1 MSHVKPSQ
9 PSTPAN
15 ESGFTII
22 ESLVAIIVVTILMIG
37 IAPVIVLAVANRVQA
52 KRVEQ
57 ATQAARSYIDGVIA
71 GKIEHPSVM
80 VEDEI
85 STPSDGLAA
94 QAAPTTGPLNCDAN
108 AYCDPPAT
116 NLYCID
122 LDNTGRCESSSPQDL
137 IVQGFGAITTDE
149 NASVHGAQGYR
160 TYELGVRVY
169 RAYVF
174 GNLSALEVGET
185 QAAFGGVGLSPNPIV
200 QTSTGIV
207 VDNPKTYKDLCDD
220 ARVTGC

>member
-9 PSTPAN
+9 PSTRKN

-80 VEDEI
+80 VKDVI
-85 STPSDGLAA
+85 SKADDGLAA
-94 QAAPTTGPLNCDAN
+94 QAAPTTGTLTCAAN
-108 AYCDPPAT
+108 AYCTSPAT
-116 NLYCID
+116 NLYCVD
-122 LDNTGRCESSSPQDL
+122 LDNTGGCESSSPQDL
-137 IVQGFGAITTDE
+137 IVQGFGAITTDGGV
-149 NASVHGAQGYR
+149 SVHAAKNYR
-160 TYELGVRVY
+160 AYELGVRVY

-174 GNLSALEVGET
+174 GNLSTLEKGET

-220 ARVTGC
+220 ASVTGC